1 MMDRTTR
8 RIAYGTGFIGA
19 IIIALGTL
27 LAGLK
32 YRGAE
37 GEAFSIFNHFVSEL
51 GHTVNSQGALVFN
64 SALVIGS
71 LCLGIHLYC
80 LALNFEGA
88 FRQRLRLIAIVGSLV
103 GMLVGFFPMNVSL
116 LHYFVAAIFFLALT
130 LYIGAFTVYLWR
142 TPENSFHRSL
152 LVVGIVMLASV
163 IVFIINGT
171 ISFLQGN
178 LLIAQAAS
186 ERPGFT
192 FTTTSEW
199 VALAVLIVWVLLTST
214 HLLNAKNLS

>member
-1 MMDRTTR
+1 MKQTTR
-8 RIAYGTGFIGA
+8 RIAYSTGFVGA
-19 IIIALGTL
+19 IIISLGSL

-32 YRGAE
+32 YREAD

-51 GHTVNSQGALVFN
+51 GHTVNSQGALLFN
-64 SALVIGS
+64 AALVIGS

-80 LALNFEGA
+80 LALNFKGA
-88 FRQRLRLIAIVGSLV
+88 FRKRLRLTAIIGSLF

-116 LHYFVAAIFFLALT
+116 IHYTAAAIFFLALT
-130 LYIGAFTVYLWR
+130 LYIGAFTVYMGR
-142 TPENSFHRSL
+142 TPQNPFHRSL

-163 IVFIINGT
+163 IVFMINGT
-171 ISFLQGN
+171 VSFLQGN
-178 LLIAQAAS
+178 LLIMQAAN
-186 ERPGFT
+186 ERPAFT

-199 VALAVLIVWVLLTST
+199 VALAALLLWVLLTST